1 METHQASK
9 EDLEKLGELINDIR
23 VAMLTTTEQPGGR
36 LRSRPMYVQEAEF
49 DGDLWFFS
57 RKDSPKMEQVRREHE
72 VNVAFAEPG
81 DSRYVSISGTASVVT
96 DRTKMEALW
105 SEPLRAWF
113 PDGLDDPE
121 LALLKIHAEQ
131 AEYWETAS
139 GTMKVLFGYAKAALT
154 GERDKNEIGE
164 NEKLDL

>member
-1 METHQASK
+1 MESHQAHK
-9 EDLEKLGELINDIR
+9 EDLEKLGELIRDIR
-23 VAMLTTTEQPGGR
+23 VAMLTTVERPDGH
-36 LRSRPMYVQEAEF
+36 LRSRPMYVQETEF

-57 RKDSPKMEQVRREHE
+57 RESSPKMDQVKKEHE
-72 VNVAFAEPG
+72 VNVAFSEPE
-81 DSRYVSISGTASVVT
+81 DDRYVSISGTASVVT
-96 DRTKMEALW
+96 DRTKIEALW

-121 LALLKIHAEQ
+121 LALLKVHARQ

-154 GERDKNEIGE
+154 GRRDKNEIGE
-164 NEKLDL
+164 NEKLEL